1 MMCKQI
7 IKKGFVAFLSLAM
20 ITTSVTMYPSDVSA
34 DAASREETITMIQ
47 SQTKN
52 LALGKNVTV
61 LPNMQAN
68 EGGSNAGGAQLLTDG
83 DVAGN
88 HIATAFNTTETSFV
102 IDLGKTYDASGI
114 EQIAI
119 QYKEKNTGD
128 TPVKGYKIQ
137 YSENGIDFYDV
148 KVVDAQEDQ
157 DNPTWAE
164 EGQENLDVQDV
175 AGEEGKAVQYVKISY
190 PDAYAWGIQAREIAV
205 LDTNEDISEVEVE
218 KCEDA
223 EAVTLKSNDFNS
235 ITYHIMPKEGQLE
248 AGYTYMVYL
257 DGITQIGNQVS
268 ANEDY
273 TVTNVASGIHT
284 VKVVSYYDGKV
295 SEGIISEPVEVIDIS
310 TLVSG
315 TRNITNIQNNPNVK
329 VDSVQEFYDENFTLD
344 TAGVVFDGLIPS
356 GEGNSV
362 ALRTKGTPVDIVID
376 LGANYKPNQFE
387 KVILA
392 YSNPRTYA
400 ATTTIAFSTDNA
412 DYKEV
417 GASSGYECKKDNTG
431 TADLNIVDLDPE
443 QLEAYDKAFVRYI
456 KITLSEGQSG
466 WGYVINEISVIINK
480 NVDESDIYIEGK
492 EPVDV
497 PTILSKEY
505 TGGTITA
512 DIADNEFYT
521 VSENNGGV
529 NVGTY
534 PVILTLKNP
543 EAYYWSN
550 DRTGEEATK
559 TLNFEIIKTDNEWI
573 SDLTIES
580 WKYGEEAKLPS
591 AQAKHGDVIYT
602 YSVSQDG
609 IYTEK
614 VPEDAGIYYVKAEV
628 IETANYAGLEGVTQS
643 FEIGKADQTAPEG
656 IEAVKSTL
664 AENADGKI
672 TNVTAEM
679 EYRADGEEEYTSIE
693 GTEIADVLAGTY
705 YVRYKEKENY
715 KPSADVEVV
724 VESGRKLAVSL
735 TQGTGYV
742 LEAVNTDDTEVE
754 YGTSYEF
761 KVAISSGY
769 KKGSAFAVKVNGEV
783 VEPDAEGV
791 YTVEVTEDIEVTVE
805 GIVEDVPAVTT
816 PRPTTPQATTPQ
828 PTTPQKTTAPK
839 TTTKKVLRRTTVKK
853 ASKKKASKK
862 VSITFKKVTGA
873 KKYQVQISTTK
884 KFKKI
889 LVRKTVKKVKIT
901 ITNKKLRNK
910 KKLYVRVKAVGAKKW
925 SKVKKITVKK

>member
-1 MMCKQI
+1 MKLGKTM
-7 IKKGFVAFLSLAM
+7 KKGFAVVLSLAM
-20 ITTSVTMYPSDVSA
+20 VGTSVTVSNTAMA
-34 DAASREETITMIQ
+34 DAASRAETIALIQ
-47 SQTKN
+47 SETSN
-52 LALGKNVTV
+52 LALGRNVTV
-61 LPNMQAN
+61 LPNMQPN
-68 EGGSNAGGAQLLTDG
+68 EGGANGDGVKLITDG
-83 DVAGN
+83 DVTGS
-88 HIATAFNTTETSFV
+88 HIATAFNTADTSFV
-102 IDLGKTYDASGI
+102 IDLGKTYSAEGI
-114 EQIAI
+114 EQIAV

-128 TPVKGYKIQ
+128 TPVKGYQIQ
-137 YSENGIDFYDV
+137 YSDNGIDYYDV
-148 KVVDAQEDQ
+148 KTVEAQADA

-175 AGEEGKAVQYVKISY
+175 TAEEGKAVQYVKLSY
-190 PDAYAWGIQAREIAV
+190 PDGYAWGIQVREIAV
-205 LDTNEDISEVEVE
+205 LDTDGDVTEATVE
-218 KCEDA
+218 KCDDA
-223 EAVTLKSNDFNS
+223 ESVTVKSEDYNS
-235 ITYHIMPKEGQLE
+235 ITYNITAKEGQVE
-248 AGYTYMVYL
+248 AGYKYIVYL
-257 DGITQIGNQVS
+257 DGVTQIGSQVD
-268 ANEDY
+268 AGTDY
-273 TVTNVASGIHT
+273 TVTNVSGGVHT
-284 VKVVSYYDGKV
+284 VKVVAYYDGKV
-295 SEGIISEPVEVIDIS
+295 SAGITSEEVEVTD
-310 TLVSG
+310 VSAVVTG
-315 TRNITNIQNNPNVK
+315 TRNLTNVNNNADAK
-329 VDSVQEFYDENFTLD
+329 VTSVSEFYDENFSLETS
-344 TAGVVFDGLIPS
+344 GVVFDGLIPT

-362 ALRTKGTPVDIVID
+362 ALRTKGTPAEVVID
-376 LGANYKPNQFE
+376 LGANYTPAQFE
-387 KVILA
+387 QVILA

-400 ATTTIAFSTDNA
+400 ATTAIAFSTD
-412 DYKEV
+412 DTEYIEV
-417 GASSGYECKKDNTG
+417 GGSTGYECKKDG
-431 TADLNIVDLDPE
+431 GGVADLNVVPLDAE
-443 QLEAYDKAFVRYI
+443 KLAAYGKNYVRYI
-456 KITLSEGQSG
+456 KITLSEGQFG
-466 WGYVINEISVIINK
+466 WGYVVNEISVILDRDVSK
-480 NVDESDIYIEGK
+480 AEIYVEGK
-492 EPVDV
+492 SPVEV
-497 PTILSKEY
+497 PAIADKEY
-505 TGGTITA
+505 TGDIVTA
-512 DIADNEFYT
+512 DIADTEYYT
-521 VSENNGGV
+521 VTENNGGV
-529 NVGTY
+529 DVGTY
-534 PVILTLKNP
+534 NVTLTLKNP
-543 EAYYWSN
+543 AEYYWSN
-550 DRTGEEATK
+550 DKTGTETTRTLTFDVTK
-559 TLNFEIIKTDNEWI
+559 ADNEWL
-573 SDLTIES
+573 SGLTIES
-580 WKYGEEAKLPS
+580 WVYGEEAKTPS
-591 AQAKHGDVIYT
+591 AEAKHGDVVYT
-602 YSVSQDG
+602 YSTSEDG
-609 IYTEK
+609 TYEET
-614 VPEDAGIYYVKAEV
+614 VPENAGTYYVKAEV
-628 IETANYAGLEGVTQS
+628 METANYAGLEGVTQP
-643 FEIGKADQTAPEG
+643 FEIEKAEQVAPEG

-889 LVRKTVKKVKIT
+889 LVKKTVKKVKVT
-901 ITNKKLRNK
+901 ITSKKLKNK
-910 KKLYVRVKAVGAKKW
+910 KKLYVRVKAVGAKRW
-925 SKVKKITVKK
+925 SRVKKITIKK